1 MKDGQVWG
9 RAGIAIVTA
18 LIMCMMGAGAYAISP
33 EQYRSALE
41 ENVEAYS
48 DTRNWRKV
56 AGQLCADETGVRDG
70 EGVFTITDDAGN
82 DYLTTGATQLSISGS
97 VRDGEVVSISVRLK
111 PTDGLTREYEYQA
124 FSISEIAFESL
135 LSPRAAYSDMSAY
148 LFLYDVYPYAMW
160 ARDSEFGDNSRSLD
174 TALGGTRYSIRSS
187 SQSNGGVLSLDVEIM
202 GEADDE
208 DEAAARTNLN
218 ANYALESI
226 CSLVYELDVCK
237 NTCLTLVK
245 RGDEGDSDKLD
256 SMLGDM
262 RTCAQEYYAL
272 GAQDYDKLEELTDRL
287 APKFDNM
294 LDAIDQLSETPDEDA
309 AEELKDAV
317 TDMCSA
323 LKVMY

>member
-1 MKDGQVWG
+1 MKDGQVLG
-9 RAGIAIVTA
+9 RAGMAVVTA
-18 LIMCMMGAGAYAISP
+18 LIMCLMSVSAYAISP
-33 EQYRSALE
+33 EQYRRALE

-48 DTRNWRKV
+48 DTRDWRRV

-70 EGVFTITDDAGN
+70 DGVFVITDDNGN
-82 DYLTTGATQLSISGS
+82 DYLTTGAAQLSISGS
-97 VRDGEVVSISVRLK
+97 VRDGEVVGISVKLK

-135 LSPRAAYSDMSAY
+135 LSPRTAYSDMSAY

-160 ARDSEFGDNSRSLD
+160 ARDSEFGDNSRSLN
-174 TALGGTRYSIRSS
+174 TALGGVRYSINSS
-187 SQSNGGVLSLDVEIM
+187 SQSSGSVLTLNVEIM

-208 DEAAARTNLN
+208 DEVEARINLN

-237 NTCLTLVK
+237 STCLTLIK
-245 RGDEGDSDKLD
+245 RGEEGDADRLD

-262 RTCAQEYYAL
+262 RACAQEYYAL
-272 GAQDYDKLEELTDRL
+272 GAQDYDKLEELTDKL
-287 APKFDNM
+287 DPEFDNM
-294 LDAIDQLSETPDEDA
+294 LEAIDQLSETPDEDA
-309 AEELKDAV
+309 AAELRDAV